1 MVDDIRRWLQG
12 CARRITQGAMPSQ
25 FLPNSGSQKQTTTT
39 RKPAAWVQIHPYAI
53 STILDFLWAGPD
65 LRPANGS
72 PADLHD
78 SVVEAVRMSGM
89 PRPRRRHDVIEP
101 VVRIPAEQSAS
112 MVSIGVQGHGIAGS
126 AGREFVGHRT
136 SDRLFR

>member
-1 MVDDIRRWLQG
+1 MRKAHHSGRYAFTIF
-12 CARRITQGAMPSQ
+12 AQ
-25 FLPNSGSQKQTTTT
+25 FRVAEANNHDKGTCCV
-39 RKPAAWVQIHPYAI
+39 VQIHPYAI

-101 VVRIPAEQSAS
+101 VERIPAEQSAS